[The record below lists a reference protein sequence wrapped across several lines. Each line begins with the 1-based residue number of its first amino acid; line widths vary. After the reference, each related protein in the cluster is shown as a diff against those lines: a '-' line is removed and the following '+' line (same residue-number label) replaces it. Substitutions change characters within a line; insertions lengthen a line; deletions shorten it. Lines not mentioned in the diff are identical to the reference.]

1 MTKNYTTSSNY
12 YESPA
17 RSTGVDEELPSF
29 ESETYTYGE
38 ESTNDGSVSSPYHG
52 NQSYLSSPNPSQLEH
67 ISEHNS
73 CSSVQ
78 YVHDATDTVRDVHHA
93 LLYLLSNPE
102 EFEQL
107 VHRHR
112 QKHINSTMSEW
123 QEEAFDEDDDYTD
136 DDSRVNPCNSSLE
149 EPSFL
154 SKRLEDK
161 TVAKISSRQEALLPY
176 LIFAPDAEV
185 VLPQAHTSSQL
196 FGIEQNDGIELE
208 AASGIIP
215 LSRLFLRWLALMPG
229 GDHRHIIDPPGLVV
243 MRIAGGRYRVTA
255 AHRCVWT
262 WTNHFDPEA
271 IFPSLNDESFE
282 HSKELYHDSS
292 TSSKIQLG
300 DLVTMTIVDVFETDS
315 DGKLLSYCP
324 TFDNRSVKK
333 TNPASELIDLQKTK
347 VSKTI
352 LELRQTKAYHQIEK
366 NASKFLQMAGHVAK
380 SAAVNVGSAVK
391 GQITKQRSVTPSAA
405 SGSTPQRETIPITSV
420 AKVMSV

>member
-1 MTKNYTTSSNY
+1 MTNKFTTSGNY
-12 YESPA
+12 YESPS
-17 RSTGVDEELPSF
+17 RSEGIDDEALPSF

-38 ESTNDGSVSSPYHG
+38 ESTNEGSLSSPYHG
-52 NQSYLSSPNPSQLEH
+52 NHSFLSSPNASHLEQ
-67 ISEHNS
+67 ITEKNS
-73 CSSVQ
+73 YSSSQ
-78 YVHDATDTVRDVHHA
+78 YVHDATETVRDVHHA

-112 QKHINSTMSEW
+112 QKQINSTMSEW
-123 QEEAFDEDDDYTD
+123 QEEGFDEDDDYTD
-136 DDSRVNPCNSSLE
+136 DGSSTNHFTATLE

-154 SKRLEDK
+154 AKRLEDK
-161 TVAKISSRQEALLPY
+161 TIAKFSSRQEALLPY

-229 GDHRHIIDPPGLVV
+229 GDHRHTIDPPGLVI

-262 WTNHFDPEA
+262 WSNQFDLEA
-271 IFPSLNDESFE
+271 IFPHTSEESFD
-282 HSKELYHDSS
+282 HSGEGYYDSS

-300 DLVTMTIVDVFETDS
+300 DLVTMTIVDVFETDC

-352 LELRQTKAYHQIEK
+352 LELRQTKAVNQIEK
-366 NASKFLQMAGHVAK
+366 NASKLFQIAGQIAK
-380 SAAVNVGSAVK
+380 SAAVNMGSAVK
-391 GQITKQRSVTPSAA
+391 GQINKQRTASTAA
-405 SGSTPQRETIPITSV
+405 TGSSPQGEKIQITSE